1 MCRRPRRPCRAS
13 QFRHLES
20 SASSAAIGSDR
31 SSTGASYGHSARSS
45 FCWSG
50 ARSRRAIAR
59 HISGC
64 CGRWRSRWWRLA
76 SIRSC
81 LESSSEFPSEGAPYP
96 IFLLCGLVPWNF
108 ITRSVLAM
116 TGSILS
122 DQDLVKRVYFPRLVI
137 PISALAQAF
146 SNTFFGLVLLVAGLF
161 YYGIMPPEAIVLAPA
176 FLALAGSAALGLG
189 LIAAALNVRFRD
201 VGYVMPVA
209 MQTLL
214 FLTPVIYPATLLPDS
229 WRLVYALNPAVGI
242 IGGLR
247 WSLLGI
253 PADPLVILIS
263 TTTALGLLLAGL
275 WYFARSEDSF
285 ADLI

>member
-1 MCRRPRRPCRAS
+1 MLQSKLDSPATRA
-13 QFRHLES
+13 L
-20 SASSAAIGSDR
+20 AAPKTR
-31 SSTGASYGHSARSS
+31 V
-45 FCWSG
+45 
-50 ARSRRAIAR
+50 
-59 HISGC
+59 ISGDRKRPLVDW
-64 CGRWRSRWWRLA
+64 GELWTFREVIVLLVWRSIKARYRQTYFGLLWAVAQPLVA
-76 SIRSC
+76 LGVYS
-81 LESSSEFPSEGAPYP
+81 LVFGKLVGVPSEGVPYP
-96 IFLLCGLVPWNF
+96 IFLMCGLVPWNF

-161 YYGIMPPEAIVLAPA
+161 YYGIMPPEAVVLAPA
-176 FLALAGSAALGLG
+176 FLALACSAALGLG

-209 MQTLL
+209 MQTFL

-229 WRLVYALNPAVGI
+229 WRLVYAFNPAVGI

-247 WSLLGI
+247 WSILGI

-275 WYFARSEDSF
+275 WYFARSEDAF